1 MFRMDPGYYFIER
14 YFSLFEEYLSYMDMQ
29 LSKNDQ
35 DGVIFVTSG
44 AERNHLRFDP
54 TTTLVVYVLR
64 SYYEGAIEKAPQETE
79 VLMTSGAIN
88 SLVNELGLSTLSKRL
103 SPTTIASAL
112 RVLDGF
118 NIVTRANNS
127 YGDPSYSFYIMP
139 TIRYVISSEKL
150 NALYTMLNAPEEQ
163 PSSSTLF
170 DQNQG
175 GNLWRHY
182 RNSAWSTGTI
192 FATGPNG
199 TGKSTINDALQVI
212 ILGTTRPDNFNKA
225 ANEKGRSGRNLIS
238 YLRGQTGVK
247 DDNSTIVLRKGVF
260 TSYIAIEIYDD
271 VNDKTFTLGACF
283 DVDSTD
289 KIDKHYFFL
298 DSPFPE
304 HNFLKKVDGKS
315 IPMNYKDLS
324 ADVRENYKVN
334 HFRFFD
340 TDAEYQKFAK
350 EAFGNLPDKYFSLF
364 KKAVSFAP
372 ISNISSFIT
381 EYICDADLNVD
392 ITPMQKIIEQ
402 YKILENEAKNLK
414 GKVDALA
421 QIHDT
426 FEEYTRFVKRQN
438 MLNYVS
444 ARVDYEENKKRVDD
458 LAEAQKK
465 ANNRLLIIS
474 DEINRIDAEMDSLN
488 HDLNS
493 YNAKILQSDNYSL
506 TEKLSLKKDGLS
518 RQITQIQMNLSTV

>member
-1 MFRMDPGYYFIER
+1 MFQVVSEKLSHSDRTLFSETVNDLLYQCYIVRKSYDRKSKMFRMDPGYYFIER

-175 GNLWRHY
+175 GNL
-182 RNSAWSTGTI
+182 
-192 FATGPNG
+192 
-199 TGKSTINDALQVI
+199 
-212 ILGTTRPDNFNKA
+212 
-225 ANEKGRSGRNLIS
+225 
-238 YLRGQTGVK
+238 
-247 DDNSTIVLRKGVF
+247 
-260 TSYIAIEIYDD
+260 
-271 VNDKTFTLGACF
+271 
-283 DVDSTD
+283 
-289 KIDKHYFFL
+289 
-298 DSPFPE
+298 
-304 HNFLKKVDGKS
+304 
-315 IPMNYKDLS
+315 
-324 ADVRENYKVN
+324 
-334 HFRFFD
+334 
-340 TDAEYQKFAK
+340 
-350 EAFGNLPDKYFSLF
+350 
-364 KKAVSFAP
+364 
-372 ISNISSFIT
+372 
-381 EYICDADLNVD
+381 
-392 ITPMQKIIEQ
+392 
-402 YKILENEAKNLK
+402 
-414 GKVDALA
+414 
-421 QIHDT
+421 
-426 FEEYTRFVKRQN
+426 
-438 MLNYVS
+438 
-444 ARVDYEENKKRVDD
+444 
-458 LAEAQKK
+458 
-465 ANNRLLIIS
+465 
-474 DEINRIDAEMDSLN
+474 
-488 HDLNS
+488 
-493 YNAKILQSDNYSL
+493 
-506 TEKLSLKKDGLS
+506 
-518 RQITQIQMNLSTV
+518 

>member
-1 MFRMDPGYYFIER
+1 MFQEEYEKLSHSDRTLLSETVNDLLYQCYIVRKSYDRKSKMFRMDPGYYFIER

-175 GNLWRHY
+175 GNL
-182 RNSAWSTGTI
+182 
-192 FATGPNG
+192 
-199 TGKSTINDALQVI
+199 
-212 ILGTTRPDNFNKA
+212 
-225 ANEKGRSGRNLIS
+225 
-238 YLRGQTGVK
+238 
-247 DDNSTIVLRKGVF
+247 
-260 TSYIAIEIYDD
+260 
-271 VNDKTFTLGACF
+271 
-283 DVDSTD
+283 
-289 KIDKHYFFL
+289 
-298 DSPFPE
+298 
-304 HNFLKKVDGKS
+304 
-315 IPMNYKDLS
+315 
-324 ADVRENYKVN
+324 
-334 HFRFFD
+334 
-340 TDAEYQKFAK
+340 
-350 EAFGNLPDKYFSLF
+350 
-364 KKAVSFAP
+364 
-372 ISNISSFIT
+372 
-381 EYICDADLNVD
+381 
-392 ITPMQKIIEQ
+392 
-402 YKILENEAKNLK
+402 
-414 GKVDALA
+414 
-421 QIHDT
+421 
-426 FEEYTRFVKRQN
+426 
-438 MLNYVS
+438 
-444 ARVDYEENKKRVDD
+444 
-458 LAEAQKK
+458 
-465 ANNRLLIIS
+465 
-474 DEINRIDAEMDSLN
+474 
-488 HDLNS
+488 
-493 YNAKILQSDNYSL
+493 
-506 TEKLSLKKDGLS
+506 
-518 RQITQIQMNLSTV
+518 